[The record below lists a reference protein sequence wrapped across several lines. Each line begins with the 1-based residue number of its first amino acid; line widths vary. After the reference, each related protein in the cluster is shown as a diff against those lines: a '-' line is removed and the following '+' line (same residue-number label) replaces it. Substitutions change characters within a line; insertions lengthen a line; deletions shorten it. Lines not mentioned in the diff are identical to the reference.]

1 MLALAVHVGQLDELR
16 ELKAQRVSAI
26 VSLVEAHEFT
36 VQAKTVQQ
44 QGFNH
49 MNISVREGAPLT
61 LEQLRLGICGG

>member
-1 MLALAVHVGQLDELR
+1 MLALVVHVCQLDELL

-36 VQAKTVQQ
+36 VPAWTVQH
-44 QGFNH
+44 QGFSH

-61 LEQLRLGICGG
+61 LEQLRLGNYGG